1 MPNRDFIRLRF
12 TEPKMLADTETAEV
26 KLYGQVIRDRREE
39 WKWSKEDKSAS
50 DFDKAI
56 KDVLADGA
64 KKLKLRINSPGGVVN
79 EAVAMRS
86 ILCDAGFEEI
96 NIKIEGMC
104 ASAATILAT
113 IPGAHVSIAPGSQY
127 MIHRCWTIAIG
138 NANDMQKV
146 IEDLHS
152 LDRQVIEMYEQR
164 TGQEYDTLKE
174 WMDATK
180 WFTAKEAVESGF
192 ADEVSKEKQ
201 TQAVACVTSDMMAAM
216 RELYASVPDEITV
229 SNEPT
234 PKAASGSSEKYKSQE
249 GGKNQMDIKDITMEQ
264 LQSQNPTLCKDIADA
279 AIAEERQRVQDI
291 DDMTIAG
298 YEDMAAKAKADGTSA
313 IDFHKSIVQAQREKG
328 KKHLAN
334 RAAEVADA
342 CKVSGSDPET
352 NDGADYET
360 QMTALVND
368 AKAIA
373 ESVRNGDGGMY

>member
-1 MPNRDFIRLRF
+1 
-12 TEPKMLADTETAEV
+12 
-26 KLYGQVIRDRREE
+26 
-39 WKWSKEDKSAS
+39 
-50 DFDKAI
+50 
-56 KDVLADGA
+56 
-64 KKLKLRINSPGGVVN
+64 
-79 EAVAMRS
+79 
-86 ILCDAGFEEI
+86 
-96 NIKIEGMC
+96 
-104 ASAATILAT
+104 
-113 IPGAHVSIAPGSQY
+113 
-127 MIHRCWTIAIG
+127 
-138 NANDMQKV
+138 
-146 IEDLHS
+146 
-152 LDRQVIEMYEQR
+152 
-164 TGQEYDTLKE
+164 
-174 WMDATK
+174 
-180 WFTAKEAVESGF
+180 
-192 ADEVSKEKQ
+192 
-201 TQAVACVTSDMMAAM
+201 
-216 RELYASVPDEITV
+216 
-229 SNEPT
+229 
-234 PKAASGSSEKYKSQE
+234 
-249 GGKNQMDIKDITMEQ
+249 MDIKDITMEQ